1 MSILEYYTL
10 NDCCTGEPV
19 VINNFE
25 PQFNGQILYLT
36 YDGDCVPG
44 FCPVDLENLIITNI
58 TNEAELNFEGCFVL
72 TQINELPEDVLEL
85 EYENV
90 IFGVQT
96 VPLCEDC
103 QECPQQCYSN
113 CYVAVLVNTTS
124 TEDSFSFVDCSG
136 FTQTITLLSGDT
148 AIINLD
154 VTVPTSGN
162 TKVEYI
168 NEAETMYYFGSCCED
183 NQVFSILANSVTIPN
198 QVSLYGE
205 NFILSE
211 TSQDI
216 KYNCMGL
223 INEASIDVCP
233 PVSGNLVS
241 AIINQV
247 IVGKS
252 DCFDCTS
259 RFPCSQKCYGL
270 LACNGIY
277 DLITS
282 TDPGL
287 SDYVDTFVNIDIIS
301 PVPESP
307 QTLFLVKNLG
317 EIDCPQE
324 YTFTYSAS
332 TGTCDCQCYIFKT
345 PSEAFI
351 TSFVDCNDNLLQV
364 FLPTGKTTSIC
375 SLVRPIFDT
384 QTNIPIKLGGPC
396 INGECPDQP
405 AVTITPRNECDV
417 LTIFPMGATCV
428 VTHPT
433 SIKAFNGQAQ
443 LIVTGG
449 TPPYTISWDIGS
461 VTPIINNLN
470 VGNYNATITDFYN
483 DFTINTT
490 CVLTA
495 QTPTTTTTTT
505 TPPLP
510 TFDDLCVRILTTIKG
525 DRLSSSTIENIPM
538 SFNGYLNEKPT
549 WISDNNDYL
558 IYWNT
563 GSTPNYWEV
572 SGSPT
577 SLISYTT
584 QVPPLVGWAA
594 YGAPN
599 VKNVTVISGECTN
612 TIPLNFT
619 ATPTPT
625 ICDNN
630 GTITIL
636 ATGGDGIYQYSINN
650 GNTFGTINI
659 FQNLA
664 PGTYIVHVK
673 DGLGQTTIQ
682 SVVVGQTPAPTI
694 NLSLQVSSSNIN
706 GNTFTITSNIPPGY
720 TVSFD
725 INNTSNFSYYQSP
738 LPPPGTLPT
747 YNNVVTLTNPALGS
761 LPLVGTSNSSNP
773 VTDVPRC
780 GEEIPTL
787 TQFNETKQYST
798 NLTMTNGQTIT
809 GTFTNSIIETSVDT
823 KCKFTDGTF
832 TITITNPIVI
842 NCECCPVTVTSTIL
856 NDVIGGGGINLVP
869 LG

>member
-1 MSILEYYTL
+1 MAT
-10 NDCCTGEPV
+10 
-19 VINNFE
+19 
-25 PQFNGQILYLT
+25 
-36 YDGDCVPG
+36 
-44 FCPVDLENLIITNI
+44 
-58 TNEAELNFEGCFVL
+58 
-72 TQINELPEDVLEL
+72 
-85 EYENV
+85 
-90 IFGVQT
+90 
-96 VPLCEDC
+96 
-103 QECPQQCYSN
+103 CYNN
-113 CYVAVLVNTTS
+113 CYVAVLTNTGS
-124 TEDSFSFVDCSG
+124 TEDSVSFVDCSG
-136 FTQTITLLSGDT
+136 FTQTVTLLSGDT

-154 VTVPTSGN
+154 VTTPTSGN
-162 TKVEYI
+162 TNNGIGIEYTNEVEI
-168 NEAETMYYFGSCCED
+168 MYYFSSCCED
-183 NQVFSILANSVTIPN
+183 NQVFSILGDSFTIPIP
-198 QVSLYGE
+198 STLYGE

-211 TSQDI
+211 TSQEI
-216 KYNCMGL
+216 KYNCTEL
-223 INEASIDVCP
+223 INQSLINTCP

-259 RFPCSQKCYGL
+259 SFPCPQKCYGL

-351 TSFVDCNDNLLQV
+351 TSFVDCDDNLLQV

-384 QTNIPIKLGGPC
+384 QTTIPIKLGGPC
-396 INGECPDQP
+396 ISGECPDQQV
-405 AVTITPRNECDV
+405 VTIKPRNECDV

-428 VTHPT
+428 VTHPS
-433 SIKAFNGQAQ
+433 SIKAFDGEAQ

-449 TPPYTISWDIGS
+449 TPPYTISWDMGS
-461 VTPIINNLN
+461 VSPVINNLN
-470 VGNYNATITDFYN
+470 IGSYSATITDFYN
-483 DFTINTT
+483 DFTLNTT

-510 TFDDLCVRILTTIKG
+510 TFGDLCVRVLIKTKQEKVEIISV
-525 DRLSSSTIENIPM
+525 LNTPFE
-538 SFNGYLNEKPT
+538 FNGYLNGNPSWLST
-549 WISDNNDYL
+549 DNLYL
-558 IYWNT
+558 LYWNT
-563 GSTPNYWEV
+563 GSTPNYWDL
-572 SGSPT
+572 SGYSV

-584 QVPPLVGWAA
+584 QVPPLVGWSA
-594 YGAPN
+594 YGDPT
-599 VKNVTVISGECTN
+599 VQSVTVLSGECSN
-612 TIPLNFT
+612 TKPVEFT
-619 ATPTPT
+619 ATPTAAL
-625 ICDNN
+625 CGNN

-636 ATGGDGIYQYSINN
+636 ATGGDGIYQYSVDN
-650 GNTFGTINI
+650 GVTFGTINI

-682 SVVVGQTPAPTI
+682 NVIVNQTPAPAI
-694 NLSLQVSSSNIN
+694 NLNLQVSSSNIN

-832 TITITNPIVI
+832 TITITNPRVV
-842 NCECCPVTVTSTIL
+842 NCECCSVTITREIL
-856 NDVIGGGGINLVP
+856 NSNGSSINFTPIG
-869 LG
+869 